1 MGIPAQFPDWS
12 QHTLLVVE
20 DYDDNFAVVDAL
32 LRRTNIRLIRAIS
45 APEGLEILAAH
56 PEIHVILMDITL
68 PGMSGIEA
76 LHLIRKQ
83 YPNKVVIA
91 QTAHSYSEKIAN
103 ETFDA
108 FIQKPVRYGELSRL
122 LSEHLA

>member
-1 MGIPAQFPDWS
+1 MSIPAQFPDWS
-12 QHTLLVVE
+12 KHTILVVE
-20 DYDDNFAVVDAL
+20 DYDDNFAVIDAL
-32 LRRTNIRLIRAIS
+32 LRRTNIRIIRAVN
-45 APEGLEILAAH
+45 APESMDVLAAH

-68 PGMSGIEA
+68 PGISGIDA
-76 LHLIRKQ
+76 LHLIRER

-108 FIQKPVRYGELSRL
+108 YIQKPLRYGELSKL
-122 LSEHLA
+122 LIEHLA